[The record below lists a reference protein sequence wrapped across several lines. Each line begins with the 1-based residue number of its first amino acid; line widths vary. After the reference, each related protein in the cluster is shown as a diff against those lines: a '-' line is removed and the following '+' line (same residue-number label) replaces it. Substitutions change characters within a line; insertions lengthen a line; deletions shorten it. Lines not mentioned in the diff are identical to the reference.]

1 MTYKDIVEK
10 IYPLMKDQRYEDFV
24 ITYNRIQ
31 EQKREFDETI
41 SVMP

>member
-24 ITYNRIQ
+24 NTYNRIQ
-31 EQKREFDETI
+31 KQKQEFDII
-41 SVMP
+41 SEMMP